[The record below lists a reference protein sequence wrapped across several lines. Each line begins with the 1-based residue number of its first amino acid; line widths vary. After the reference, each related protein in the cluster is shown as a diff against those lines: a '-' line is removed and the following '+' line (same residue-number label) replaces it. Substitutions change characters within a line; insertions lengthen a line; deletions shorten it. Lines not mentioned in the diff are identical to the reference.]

1 MPNHTSNFV
10 VVSTNTGCSK
20 EQLALAE
27 LKTKLSIHNEEF
39 DFEGITPMPKDLAK
53 SFDVH
58 DPFDHGDEW
67 ENHMGHL
74 VPSDELTR
82 KRWIK
87 EYGFDNWYDWRI
99 ANWDTKWNSY
109 EVDIAKNDED
119 ELVVHFLT
127 AWSAPTSIFLKVR
140 DYCDKHNLIL
150 GWEVTF
156 EFEDESYELTEQDDL
171 NSGRWQ

>member
-1 MPNHTSNFV
+1 MPNHTTNCV
-10 VVSTNTGCSK
+10 DIQVNTGCEK

-27 LKTKLSIHNEEF
+27 LKTKLSIHDGEF
-39 DFEGITPMPKDLAK
+39 DFEGIIPMPKDLAK

-67 ENHMGHL
+67 DNQSGHL

-87 EYGFDNWYDWRI
+87 EYGFDNWYDWRL
-99 ANWDTKWNSY
+99 ANWDTKWNAY
-109 EVDIAKNDED
+109 EVDIEVNDKD
-119 ELVVHFLT
+119 NLIVYFFT
-127 AWSAPTSIFLKVR
+127 AWSAPTSIFLKIR

-150 GWEVTF
+150 SWEVSF
-156 EFEDESYELTEQDDL
+156 EFEDGCYELTEQDDL
-171 NSGRWQ
+171 NNGRWQ